1 MLLFLSSGFN
11 IPAWTSLLIFAV
23 CIGAWTK
30 ECVLLHW
37 MDVYFGIGN
46 IDQVDLEED
55 VDAHSYDS
63 YQCGCRELQLYQSDT
78 YTG

>member
-1 MLLFLSSGFN
+1 
-11 IPAWTSLLIFAV
+11 
-23 CIGAWTK
+23 
-30 ECVLLHW
+30 